1 MGWVT
6 MSGIEKA
13 LAGDPFSIDLTQCLL
28 AAQAVESFTPG
39 GADNPW
45 ASAPSDSQ
53 LVFKLFFVAIC
64 HQINWDFL
72 QRRMYKFF
80 FAEDFREMIERAQ
93 AASAKAVEEMLAG
106 YHRPERI
113 RSSERAKYL
122 RTTSEAISEY
132 FFRDPRKL
140 VASNTVFGEGGL
152 LELIRKIPA
161 YGEDPLG
168 KKANAFAQELAR
180 EGIVKFADSDRIPP
194 AIDYHLIRLYLRTGR
209 VVANN
214 TSIFRVLSTGSTHRM
229 RLVNL
234 LRQAVSEAL
243 SQTAAY
249 ARMPPHV
256 LNYLEWQI
264 GRNRCERQFMNCDGS
279 WPAELFDGSVIA
291 MSAQCPMRDSCTA
304 YHTPEW
310 KKMLEPALKKA
321 FY

>member
-1 MGWVT
+1 

-13 LAGDPFSIDLTQCLL
+13 LAGNPFAIDPTQCLL
-28 AAQAVESFTPG
+28 AAQALESFTPSD
-39 GADNPW
+39 ADTPW
-45 ASAPSDSQ
+45 SSASQEAQ

-72 QRRMYKFF
+72 QRRMYEHFF
-80 FAEDFREMIERAQ
+80 SADSGEMLERALTV
-93 AASAKAVEEMLAG
+93 SAKSVEEMLEG

-113 RSSERAKYL
+113 RASERAKYL
-122 RTTSEAISEY
+122 RTTAEAISTR
-132 FFRDPRKL
+132 FSNDPAAL
-140 VASNTVFGEGGL
+140 VASNLVFGKHGL
-152 LELIRKIPA
+152 LELIRNIPA

-180 EGIVKFADSDRIPP
+180 EGIVAFSDGDQIPP

-209 VVANN
+209 VFANDK
-214 TSIFRVLSTGSTHRM
+214 SIFRVLSTGSTHRM

-234 LRQAVSEAL
+234 LRQTVSEAL
-243 SQTAAY
+243 SQTATY
-249 ARMPPHV
+249 ARVPAHV

-264 GRNRCERQFMNCDGS
+264 GRNRCEREFMNCDGP

-291 MSAQCPMRDSCTA
+291 VSAHCPMRDSCTA

-310 KKMLEPALKKA
+310 KRMLEPAIKKA